1 MLFLNQLFFGFGRN
15 KNKNK
20 LAKSCIFTIYNFQI
34 INKMK
39 LAIVGVTG
47 MVGGAILKVL
57 EEYKFQY
64 DELIPVASERSA
76 GKKINVGSK
85 DYTVVSLQKAV
96 EMKPDIAIFSAGK
109 TVSLEWAQ
117 KFAKA
122 GCYVIDNSSAW
133 RMDEKIPL
141 IVPEVN
147 ISILEKDDFIIANP
161 NCSTIQLVVVLWPLH
176 LKYGIKRVVVS
187 TYQSVTGSG
196 FKGLDQM
203 VTERNG
209 KNPENPAY
217 PHQIDLNCIPH
228 GGAFLENGYTE
239 EEMKLV
245 FESRKIMGIPDLKL
259 TSTVVRVPV
268 KGGHSE
274 AVNIEFTTSPDL
286 KQVKFI
292 LENALGVIVLDNPEK
307 NEYPMPVHIEGKNET
322 FVGLLRLDESCDK
335 AINMWISADN
345 LRKGAATNAVQ
356 IAEYICDNFIN

>member
-1 MLFLNQLFFGFGRN
+1 
-15 KNKNK
+15 
-20 LAKSCIFTIYNFQI
+20 
-34 INKMK
+34 MK

-57 EEYKFQY
+57 EEYKFEY

-76 GKKINVGSK
+76 GKKIHFAGK
-85 DYTVVSLQKAV
+85 DYAVVSLQKAL

-109 TVSLEWAQ
+109 TVSLDWAQ
-117 KFAKA
+117 KFAQS

-133 RMDEKIPL
+133 RMNENIPL

-147 ISILEKDDFIIANP
+147 ISILEKDNFIISNP

-203 VTERNG
+203 LNERNS
-209 KNPENPAY
+209 KKTDNPAY

-228 GGAFLENGYTE
+228 GGLFLDNGYTE

-245 FESRKIMGIPDLKL
+245 FESRKILGLPNLKL

-274 AVNIEFTTSPDL
+274 AVNIEFDRVPEIA
-286 KQVKFI
+286 QVRSI
-292 LENALGVIVLDNPEK
+292 LENALGVIVFDSPEK
-307 NEYPMPVHIEGKNET
+307 NEYPMPLYIEGKNET
-322 FVGLLRLDESCDK
+322 FVGRLRLDESCDK
-335 AINMWISADN
+335 AINLWISADN

>member
-1 MLFLNQLFFGFGRN
+1 
-15 KNKNK
+15 
-20 LAKSCIFTIYNFQI
+20 
-34 INKMK
+34 MK
-39 LAIVGVTG
+39 LAIVGITG

-76 GKKINVGSK
+76 GTKIIVGGK
-85 DYTVVSLQKAV
+85 EHTVVDLQKAL

-133 RMDEKIPL
+133 RMNENIPL

-147 ISILEKDDFIIANP
+147 ISILDKEDFIIANP

-176 LKYGIKRVVVS
+176 LKYRIKRVVVS

-196 FKGLDQM
+196 YKGLNQM
-203 VTERNG
+203 MNERSN
-209 KNPENPAY
+209 KKSDNPAY
-217 PHQIDLNCIPH
+217 PYQIDLNCIPH

-245 FESRKIMGIPDLKL
+245 NESQKIMGLPNLKL
-259 TSTVVRVPV
+259 TSTVVRVAV

-274 AVNIEFTTSPDL
+274 AANIEFEKTPELS
-286 KQVKFI
+286 QVKSI
-292 LENALGVIVLDNPEK
+292 LENAMGVIVFDNPEK
-307 NEYPMPVHIEGKNET
+307 NEYPMPLHIEGKNET
-322 FVGLLRLDESCDK
+322 FVGRIRLDESCDK
-335 AINMWISADN
+335 AINLWISADN